1 MKQKKLIGVVLASL
15 LVLSGCASS
24 AVKENGKDVVA
35 SIDNQ
40 SILAND
46 LYDKLTSSSQGE
58 TALFSYIL
66 DELIK
71 ENFPVDKNMKEY
83 ADELINNLETN
94 YQNQYGDDAD
104 AQIESLLAQHGY
116 DNLDGWR
123 NDILHSLQYSEFVK
137 KYVKDNFDEVFDDYY
152 QVESP
157 RIISLIKVSMSD
169 VENPT
174 DEEKE
179 KLNEVKDL
187 LATDKSFAEIA
198 TDYSDD
204 DTSSSK
210 GNLGVVDSQTG
221 LKSTYGDDVESAAL
235 ALKEGE
241 VSDAIVGNDGYY
253 FLYCTSQ
260 NKETIKKELKT
271 VDINSPLLTY
281 DDYIQYLAYNT
292 YDIQYGDETI
302 EKQIKGFIEENLKAR
317 DEQRGGQS

>member
-1 MKQKKLIGVVLASL
+1 MKQKKVIGVAIASL
-15 LVLSGCASS
+15 LVLTGCTSS
-24 AVKENGKDVVA
+24 VKEDGKYVVA

-40 SILAND
+40 SILADD
-46 LYDKLTSSSQGE
+46 LYDELTSSSQGE

-83 ADELINNLETN
+83 ADELINNLKTN
-94 YQNQYGDDAD
+94 YQYQYGEDAD
-104 AQIESLLAQHGY
+104 AQIESVLAQYGY
-116 DNLDGWR
+116 NSLDEWR

-137 KYVKDNFDEVFDDYY
+137 TYVKDHFDEVFDDYY

-157 RIISLIKVSMSD
+157 RIVSLIKVSMSD

-174 DEEKE
+174 DDEKE
-179 KLNEVKDL
+179 KLTEIKNL

-198 TDYSDD
+198 ADYSDD
-204 DTSSSK
+204 ETSSVK
-210 GNLGVVDSQTG
+210 GNLGVVDSQAG
-221 LKSTYGDDVESAAL
+221 LNSTYGDDVETAAL

-241 VSDAIVGNDGYY
+241 VSDAIMGDDGYY

-260 NKETIKKELKT
+260 DKETIKKELKT

-292 YDIQYGDETI
+292 YDIKYGDEDL
-302 EKQIKGFIEENLKAR
+302 EKRIKGFVEENLKLR

>member
-1 MKQKKLIGVVLASL
+1 MKQKKVIGVAIASL
-15 LVLSGCASS
+15 LVLTGCTSS
-24 AVKENGKDVVA
+24 VKEDGKYVVA

-40 SILAND
+40 SILADD
-46 LYDKLTSSSQGE
+46 LYDELTSSSQGE

-83 ADELINNLETN
+83 ADELINNLKTN
-94 YQNQYGDDAD
+94 YQYQYGEDAD
-104 AQIESLLAQHGY
+104 AQIESVLAQYGY
-116 DNLDGWR
+116 NSLDEWR

-137 KYVKDNFDEVFDDYY
+137 TYVKDHFDEVFDDYY

-157 RIISLIKVSMSD
+157 RIVSLIKVSMSD

-174 DEEKE
+174 DDEKE
-179 KLNEVKDL
+179 KLTEIKNL

-198 TDYSDD
+198 ADYSDD
-204 DTSSSK
+204 ETSSAK
-210 GNLGVVDSQTG
+210 GNLGVVDSQAG
-221 LKSTYGDDVESAAL
+221 LNSTYGDDVETAAL

-241 VSDAIVGNDGYY
+241 VSDAIMGDDGYY

-260 NKETIKKELKT
+260 DKETIKKELKT

-292 YDIQYGDETI
+292 YDIKYGDEDL
-302 EKQIKGFIEENLKAR
+302 EKRIKGFVEENLKLR
-317 DEQRGGQS
+317 DEQKGGQS

>member
-1 MKQKKLIGVVLASL
+1 MKQKKVIGVAIASL
-15 LVLSGCASS
+15 LVLTGCTSS
-24 AVKENGKDVVA
+24 VKEDGKYVVA

-40 SILAND
+40 SILADD
-46 LYDKLTSSSQGE
+46 LYDELTSSSQGE

-83 ADELINNLETN
+83 ADELINNLKTN
-94 YQNQYGDDAD
+94 YQYQYGEDAD
-104 AQIESLLAQHGY
+104 AQIESVLAQYGY
-116 DNLDGWR
+116 NSLDEWR

-137 KYVKDNFDEVFDDYY
+137 TYVKDHFDEVFDDYY

-157 RIISLIKVSMSD
+157 RIVSLIKVSMSD

-174 DEEKE
+174 DDEKE
-179 KLNEVKDL
+179 KLTEIKNL

-198 TDYSDD
+198 ADYSDD
-204 DTSSSK
+204 ETSSAK
-210 GNLGVVDSQTG
+210 GNLGVVDSQAG
-221 LKSTYGDDVESAAL
+221 LNSTYGDDVETAAL

-241 VSDAIVGNDGYY
+241 VSDAIMGDDGYY

-260 NKETIKKELKT
+260 DKETIKKELKT

-292 YDIQYGDETI
+292 YDIKYGDEDL
-302 EKQIKGFIEENLKAR
+302 EKRIKGFVEENLKLR